1 MSMINRSRERNRK
14 RINADLQAPLQTRKI
29 YWKADK
35 DDAVLPAKRRQVN
48 VRWISGILLVL
59 LALSAFALATM
70 PQFRVSKPTV
80 SGSNLINL
88 EEITYYTG
96 LRSIPLFMVDPESIR
111 QTLLKRYPEAKDVKV
126 KAMFPNQ
133 VDITLEQRKPILEWD
148 FGGSKFWVDDQ
159 GIVMKELTEPS
170 EMMYVLANSFPGARN
185 KFDRKVPESFTT
197 HMLKTLKDIYAVKPE
212 DGTLFY
218 TYENGYGW
226 MTKGEFTLWLGR
238 DSNDLDEK
246 LKMAESLAN
255 YFKEEEIFP
264 EMLSLEFPGAPYY
277 RFSE

>member
-1 MSMINRSRERNRK
+1 MSTINRSRERGRE
-14 RINADLQAPLQTRKI
+14 RIQADLQAPLQTRKV

-35 DDAVLPAKRRQVN
+35 DDAVRAKGRKLN
-48 VRWISGILLVL
+48 VRWISGTLVVL
-59 LALSAFALATM
+59 LALAAFALSTM
-70 PQFRVSKPTV
+70 PQFRVSKPSV
-80 SGSNLINL
+80 SGSDLVNV

-111 QTLLKRYPEAKDVKV
+111 ETLLKRYPEAKDVEV
-126 KAMFPNQ
+126 RAMFPDQ
-133 VDITLEQRKPILEWD
+133 VDIVLEQRMPILEWD

-159 GIVMKELTEPS
+159 GIVMNELTEPT

-197 HMLKTLKDIYAVKPE
+197 NMLKTLKDIYAVKPAN
-212 DGTLFY
+212 GTLFY

-226 MTKGEFTLWLGR
+226 MTEGEFTLWLGR

-246 LKMAESLAN
+246 LKMAESLSN
-255 YFKEEEIFP
+255 YFKTEDILP
-264 EMLSLEFPGAPYY
+264 EMLSLEFPSAPYY
-277 RFSE
+277 RFAE